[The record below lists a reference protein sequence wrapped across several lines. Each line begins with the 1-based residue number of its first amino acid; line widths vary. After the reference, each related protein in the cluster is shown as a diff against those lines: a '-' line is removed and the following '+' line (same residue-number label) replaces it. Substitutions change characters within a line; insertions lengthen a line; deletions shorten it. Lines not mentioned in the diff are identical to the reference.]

1 MASIFTK
8 IINREIPGYIV
19 AEDDQT
25 IAFLD
30 INPIAQGHTLVV
42 PKQEVDYVFDLDDA
56 TLAHVHVFAKKL
68 AKAIETV
75 VPCNRIGLAVVGLE
89 VPHAHV
95 HLVPLNTMAD
105 IDFNKP
111 KLTLS
116 KETFETLHKQIA
128 EAFTN
133 Q

>member
-8 IINREIPGYIV
+8 IVNREIPGYIV

-30 INPIAQGHTLVV
+30 ISPIAQGHTLVV

-56 TLAHVHVFAKKL
+56 LLAHVHVFAKKV
-68 AKAIETV
+68 AKAIKAV
-75 VPCNRIGLAVVGLE
+75 VPCNRVGVAVVGLE

-105 IDFNKP
+105 LDFNKP
-111 KLTLS
+111 KLSLS
-116 KETFETLHKQIA
+116 QENFEALQQQISA
-128 EAFTN
+128 AFNN